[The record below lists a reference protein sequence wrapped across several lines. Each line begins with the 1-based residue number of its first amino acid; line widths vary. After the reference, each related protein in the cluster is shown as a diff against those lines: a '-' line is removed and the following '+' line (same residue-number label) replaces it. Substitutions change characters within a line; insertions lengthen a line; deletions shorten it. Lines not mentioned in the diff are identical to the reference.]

1 MSSKVFKGGEY
12 LQTQVD
18 CNDLFT
24 PEDFSDEQK
33 QVGETTEQFVLNE
46 IQPVNDEI
54 EAKNFD
60 LMVDLIRKSGEL
72 GLLMI
77 DTPEEYGGLELDKV
91 TSMLV
96 TEKMGFSGNFG
107 TTYMAHTGIGTLPL
121 VYYGTEK
128 QKERYLEKLTTGEF
142 VAAYCLTEPG
152 SGSDALGAKS
162 SATLSE
168 DGKHYILNG
177 TKQFISNAG
186 FADLFTVFAK
196 IDKEHFTGFLIER
209 GFEGLE
215 IGPEEKKMGMKGS
228 STCQVIMNNVKVPVE
243 NLLGEPGKGHKIAF
257 NVLNVGRLKLGP
269 LCVGQVKYGLSEGA
283 RYANERKQ
291 FNTPISNF
299 GAIREKLANVTADN
313 FAAESVVYRVAGL
326 IDDRV
331 ATVAKGDNYYGE
343 YLKGIEEF
351 AAECAITKVFCTE
364 VAANGLDEMLQVH
377 GGYGY
382 VQEYPIEQLYRDER
396 VQRIYEGTNEIN
408 RILIPGVF
416 LRKGITTGADEAPI
430 SGGLFAAE
438 KNLIQGMKSSYLAL
452 SSVAAN
458 KFGAKLANEQEI
470 LLAMADVAIQT
481 FALESAVLRAEKAHA
496 GVTDK
501 KKQQLEAVVKVCAF
515 AGRGKL
521 TVAAQRC
528 AVFVDDNTGD
538 LLDEIE
544 GTTKYDASGLL
555 AAKRLLADATSE
567 AEKYIF

>member
-177 TKQFISNAG
+177 TKQFITN
-186 FADLFTVFAK
+186 
-196 IDKEHFTGFLIER
+196 
-209 GFEGLE
+209 
-215 IGPEEKKMGMKGS
+215 
-228 STCQVIMNNVKVPVE
+228 
-243 NLLGEPGKGHKIAF
+243 
-257 NVLNVGRLKLGP
+257 RLM
-269 LCVGQVKYGLSEGA
+269 
-283 RYANERKQ
+283 
-291 FNTPISNF
+291 TPS
-299 GAIREKLANVTADN
+299 
-313 FAAESVVYRVAGL
+313 
-326 IDDRV
+326 
-331 ATVAKGDNYYGE
+331 
-343 YLKGIEEF
+343 
-351 AAECAITKVFCTE
+351 
-364 VAANGLDEMLQVH
+364 Q
-377 GGYGY
+377 
-382 VQEYPIEQLYRDER
+382 
-396 VQRIYEGTNEIN
+396 
-408 RILIPGVF
+408 
-416 LRKGITTGADEAPI
+416 
-430 SGGLFAAE
+430 
-438 KNLIQGMKSSYLAL
+438 
-452 SSVAAN
+452 
-458 KFGAKLANEQEI
+458 
-470 LLAMADVAIQT
+470 
-481 FALESAVLRAEKAHA
+481 
-496 GVTDK
+496 
-501 KKQQLEAVVKVCAF
+501 
-515 AGRGKL
+515 
-521 TVAAQRC
+521 
-528 AVFVDDNTGD
+528 
-538 LLDEIE
+538 
-544 GTTKYDASGLL
+544 
-555 AAKRLLADATSE
+555 
-567 AEKYIF
+567 